1 MPKTPQYEMNS
12 SYYDDESDKILS
24 DVESGIIINKDS
36 NCTIRLRSC
45 QTNLKP
51 CCPFFVKGF
60 FVSLLLA
67 TVFLFLYILYI
78 RELISSRNQDDNEN
92 NHLLKENYNE
102 NHRQLTVAGVIAHNR
117 HTHTCDDYQFGCCEI
132 YTDCS
137 YNKTDFTDY
146 KVHTFYHVFKHNKEG
161 TNCPR
166 LKDLVIQHNRHYPI
180 HGNASCETY
189 EQGCYQIE
197 TECDIRVRFLDVE
210 AGSEDDIQLYKR
222 NIHMGH
228 KYTSLVE
235 RKGIESKP
243 SIQGLMIDYQEKY
256 PSKDFDIAGFITLL
270 SLLLLCVAL
279 AK

>member
-1 MPKTPQYEMNS
+1 MNRS
-12 SYYDDESDKILS
+12 YDDEESDNMIG
-24 DVESGIIINKDS
+24 DIESGIIINKDS
-36 NCTIRLRSC
+36 NFTIRLRSC
-45 QTNLKP
+45 QSNLKP
-51 CCPFFVKGF
+51 CCPSFVKGF
-60 FVSLLLA
+60 LVSLFLA
-67 TVFLFLYILYI
+67 NGFLCILYI
-78 RELISSRNQDDNEN
+78 REPISSRNQDDNEN

-117 HTHTCDDYQFGCCEI
+117 HTYTCDDYQFGCCEI

-189 EQGCYQIE
+189 DQGCYQIE
-197 TECDIRVRFLDVE
+197 TECDIRVHFLDVE
-210 AGSEDDIQLYKR
+210 DGPEDGSEDGSEDDIQLYMK
-222 NIHMGH
+222 NIHMGY
-228 KYTSLVE
+228 KYTNLVE
-235 RKGIESKP
+235 RKGFDSKP

-256 PSKDFDIAGFITLL
+256 PSKDFDIEGIIISLL
-270 SLLLLCVAL
+270 SLLSVVLLL
-279 AK
+279 NK

>member
-1 MPKTPQYEMNS
+1 MDKTPKYEMNLS
-12 SYYDDESDKILS
+12 YDDEESDKILS
-24 DVESGIIINKDS
+24 DVESGIIINEDS
-36 NCTIRLRSC
+36 KFTIRLRSC
-45 QTNLKP
+45 QSNLKP
-51 CCPFFVKGF
+51 CL

-67 TVFLFLYILYI
+67 TVFLYILYI
-78 RELISSRNQDDNEN
+78 REIISSRNQDDNEN

-102 NHRQLTVAGVIAHNR
+102 NHRQLRVTFHGHKHR
-117 HTHTCDDYQFGCCEI
+117 PTCNDYQFGCCEI

-146 KVHTFYHVFKHNKEG
+146 KVHTFYHLMKQDKEG

-210 AGSEDDIQLYKR
+210 DGSSDDIQLYKK
-222 NIHMGH
+222 NIHMGY
-228 KYTSLVE
+228 KYTNLVE
-235 RKGIESKP
+235 RKGIDYKP
-243 SIQGLMIDYQEKY
+243 SIQGLMFEYQEKY
-256 PSKDFDIAGFITLL
+256 PSRGFDGSGILILLL
-270 SLLLLCVAL
+270 SLLICIVFP
-279 AK
+279 K